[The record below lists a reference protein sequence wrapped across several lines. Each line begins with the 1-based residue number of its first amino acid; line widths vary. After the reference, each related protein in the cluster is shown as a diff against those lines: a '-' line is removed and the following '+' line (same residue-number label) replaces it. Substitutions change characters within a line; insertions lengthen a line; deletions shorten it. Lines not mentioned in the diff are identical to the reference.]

1 MLVTQ
6 SYLALCDPRD
16 CSPPG
21 SSVHG
26 ILQPRILRWIAI
38 PFSREFSQP
47 RDPTRVS
54 CIAPVSLPSESLGK
68 PITMLTKY
76 WQNKCFREMCELF
89 WGSSTNT
96 SKDKLFLLL
105 RDKNLNIH
113 LLLSKK
119 KKKKRLNGISHK
131 NVRNWLKIFLLT
143 LLNLSYQRRNLVK
156 SWQNLNKLKMR
167 LLVRNIYAHFGRQ
180 WFSKR

>member
-6 SYLALCDPRD
+6 SCLALCDPRD
-16 CSPPG
+16 CSLPG
-21 SSVHG
+21 SLVHE
-26 ILQPRILRWIAI
+26 IFQPRILEWIAI
-38 PFSREFSQP
+38 LFSRESSQP
-47 RDPTRVS
+47 RDWTRVS
-54 CIAPVSLPSESLGK
+54 CIAPDSLPSELLGK
-68 PITMLTKY
+68 PIAMLTKY
-76 WQNKCFREMCELF
+76 WQNKYFREMCELF
-89 WGSSTNT
+89 WGGSRNT

-113 LLLSKK
+113 PLLS

-143 LLNLSYQRRNLVK
+143 LLNLFYQRRNLVK
-156 SWQNLNKLKMR
+156 SWLSMNKLKMC
-167 LLVRNIYAHFGRQ
+167 LLVRNIYAHFGTQ